1 MILSFLGIKNK
12 LHNVTATGLLLGWM
26 VANLSLVAG
35 LMANNVYKATPEN
48 NHCLSIACIISKL
61 NKVILLQGKQM
72 NGSEIARLQAFFA
85 NRFKLDNISVRPR
98 PNKTDSA
105 EVYMGDEFIGVL
117 FRDDEDGEVSY
128 DFNMAILEID
138 LPE

>member
-1 MILSFLGIKNK
+1 
-12 LHNVTATGLLLGWM
+12 
-26 VANLSLVAG
+26 
-35 LMANNVYKATPEN
+35 
-48 NHCLSIACIISKL
+48 
-61 NKVILLQGKQM
+61 M